1 MKTQPLMRVV
11 MNIVRTEKRE
21 RSVAG
26 KVIKWIFIA
35 FNLLM
40 ALWLVGGLHSASKI
54 QTFSAAEQI
63 GAGIGVTIGV
73 TVLLV
78 LWALGDLILG
88 ILVLIT
94 RGNKVLIEGSAS
106 PFGARPAE
114 ALSEPSLD
122 FALVDQRI
130 AQLKAEAAA
139 PSSPRATA
147 TSRSPRATAASS
159 ATPSFGR
166 RHV

>member
-26 KVIKWIFIA
+26 KAIKWIFVA

-40 ALWLVGGLHSASKI
+40 AAWIVGGLYSVSKL

-63 GAGIGVTIGV
+63 GAGIGATIGV
-73 TVLLV
+73 AVLLV

-88 ILVLIT
+88 ILVLVT
-94 RGNKVLIEGSAS
+94 RGKKVMVEESTS
-106 PFGARPAE
+106 PLGARPSA
-114 ALSEPSLD
+114 ALSEPQLD
-122 FALVDQRI
+122 FTLVDQRI
-130 AQLKAEAAA
+130 AQLKAEAVA

-147 TSRSPRATAASS
+147 ASRAA
-159 ATPSFGR
+159 PSFGR

>member
-1 MKTQPLMRVV
+1 

-21 RSVAG
+21 RSAIG

-40 ALWLVGGLHSASKI
+40 ALWLVGGLHAASKI

-73 TVLLV
+73 TVLLI
-78 LWALGDLILG
+78 LWAIGDLILG
-88 ILVLIT
+88 ILVLVT
-94 RGNKVLIEGSAS
+94 RGSKVIIEESAS
-106 PFGARPAE
+106 PLGARPSA

-122 FALVDQRI
+122 FARADQRI
-130 AQLKAEAAA
+130 AQLKAEAAL
-139 PSSPRATA
+139 SSSRPTA
-147 TSRSPRATAASS
+147 ASSSPRATAASR

-166 RHV
+166 RHG

>member
-1 MKTQPLMRVV
+1 MKMQPLMRVV

-21 RSVAG
+21 RSVLG
-26 KVIKWIFIA
+26 KVIKGIFVA

-73 TVLLV
+73 TVLLI
-78 LWALGDLILG
+78 LWAIGDLILG
-88 ILVLIT
+88 VLVLVT
-94 RGNKVLIEGSAS
+94 RGNKVIIEESAS
-106 PFGARPAE
+106 PLGARPSA

-122 FALVDQRI
+122 FTLVDQRI

-139 PSSPRATA
+139 PSTPRATMP
-147 TSRSPRATAASS
+147 SRAA
-159 ATPSFGR
+159 PSFGR
-166 RHV
+166 RHG

>member
-1 MKTQPLMRVV
+1 

-21 RSVAG
+21 RSAIG

-73 TVLLV
+73 AVLLV
-78 LWALGDLILG
+78 LWAIGDLILG
-88 ILVLIT
+88 ILVLVT
-94 RGNKVLIEGSAS
+94 RGSKVIIEESAS
-106 PFGARPAE
+106 PLGARPSA

-122 FALVDQRI
+122 FARADQRI
-130 AQLKAEAAA
+130 AQLKAEAAL
-139 PSSPRATA
+139 SSSRPTA
-147 TSRSPRATAASS
+147 ASSSPRATAASR

-166 RHV
+166 RHG